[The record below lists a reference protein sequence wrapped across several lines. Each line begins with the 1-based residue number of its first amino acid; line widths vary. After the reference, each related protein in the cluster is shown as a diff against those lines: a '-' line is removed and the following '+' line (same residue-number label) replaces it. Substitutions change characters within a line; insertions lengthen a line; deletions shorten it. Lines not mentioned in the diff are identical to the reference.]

1 MGFIKNHSFLTWYLD
16 FLISRVLEKIIF
28 KRLDEEV
35 FNHFTIKIYF
45 YYTVV
50 TKCEFYDSELQDL
63 DCLFDVEYVKSFSDC
78 LTMFEKMYI
87 TYFWEIHKSICLLL
101 KLFKYFIFYIISFFV
116 FFKIVKINA
125 VRVLYSIGQ
134 QI

>member
-1 MGFIKNHSFLTWYLD
+1 MGFIKNHPFLTWYLD

-35 FNHFTIKIYF
+35 FNHFIIKIYF
-45 YYTVV
+45 YYTMV

-87 TYFWEIHKSICLLL
+87 TYFWELYKSICLLL
-101 KLFKYFIFYIISFFV
+101 KLFKYFIFYIISFFC
-116 FFKIVKINA
+116 FFF
-125 VRVLYSIGQ
+125 
-134 QI
+134 